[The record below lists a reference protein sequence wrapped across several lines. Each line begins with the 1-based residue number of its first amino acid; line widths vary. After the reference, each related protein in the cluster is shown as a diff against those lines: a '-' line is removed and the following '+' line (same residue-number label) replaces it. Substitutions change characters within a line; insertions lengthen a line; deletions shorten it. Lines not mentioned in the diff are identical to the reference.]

1 VVDQIMV
8 NRESGLT
15 VKHIWR
21 ALEGVK
27 DPEIPLVSVVDM
39 GIVREVSK
47 EGRGFVIKITP
58 TFSGCPAMH
67 VIEEEVEA
75 CVRDLGAHYVRVEIA
90 LSPPW
95 SSDWLSEKARQS
107 IKDFGIAPPLK
118 HGGRFELTFYDQ
130 VCCPYCDSINT
141 DQKNAFGPTLCR
153 AIYYC
158 FDCQQP
164 FEQFKAL

>member
-1 VVDQIMV
+1 MDYH
-8 NRESGLT
+8 NNALT
-15 VKHIWR
+15 VKQVWR

-27 DPEIPLVSVVDM
+27 DPEIPVISVVDM
-39 GIVREVSK
+39 GIVREVNA
-47 EGRGFVIKITP
+47 EGEGFVIRITP

-75 CVRDLGAHYVRVEIA
+75 CVRGLGTRHVRVEIT

-95 SSDWLSEKARQS
+95 SSDLLSDNARQS
-107 IKDFGIAPPLK
+107 LKEFGIAPPGK

-130 VCCPYCDSINT
+130 ISCPYCDSINT

-158 FDCQQP
+158 CECQQP